1 MAAIQQDAFQIMMSA
16 KSIDQSE
23 FAEQDKAAFQQHWN
37 KVFVNKLVSAHI
49 YDAISA
55 KSAARRMTR
64 KRMILRMMLLL
75 MMLMM
80 LITTLP

>member
-55 KSAARRMTR
+55 KSAASSGKQSTVSVPGGFAYYRSC
-64 KRMILRMMLLL
+64 
-75 MMLMM
+75 
-80 LITTLP
+80 